1 MKVLV
6 GAFNHK
12 KALAFSVNI
21 KTADCS
27 FAAIIIKHRPGCPQR
42 AGGPDPA
49 ARGRGGR
56 GRDGDPRRK
65 VRGVK
70 YSTVQYSTVQ

>member
-1 MKVLV
+1 MTCATYFRDL
-6 GAFNHK
+6 
-12 KALAFSVNI
+12 SP
-21 KTADCS
+21 
-27 FAAIIIKHRPGCPQR
+27 RPGGPQR
-42 AGGPDPA
+42 AGGLDPA

-65 VRGVK
+65 VRGVQ